1 MKRKENDYLLT
12 NEWKT
17 LKTYEPKFSSVWKI
31 EKTHLAFP
39 LTVHVTMSSSRSP
52 PPPPSPL
59 GATVGAE
66 GQQDKDTR
74 WTTSVDQCTKVPLKT
89 GKYCFQETV
98 TQQIVFSIYIL
109 SEKIEYSI
117 KSMKLPAQES
127 GLLISFICISV
138 NEMNGAVDGRT
149 YCLWH
154 CLTWAIWWSGEED
167 AQTSTVQRL
176 NPWACCQ
183 TLRWF
188 LLVHEDVRACRH
200 FLDDEGIDPMNLPPS
215 SPHLNPTQHLLHM
228 FLYLRVSS
236 LSSAMVQTWEQM
248 IRTPSGIWNM
258 SGLAYTQHM
267 EAI

>member
-98 TQQIVFSIYIL
+98 THQIFFSIYIL

-127 GLLISFICISV
+127 GLLISFICVSV
-138 NEMNGAVDGRT
+138 NEMLYTGIYTACD
-149 YCLWH
+149 
-154 CLTWAIWWSGEED
+154 
-167 AQTSTVQRL
+167 TV
-176 NPWACCQ
+176 
-183 TLRWF
+183 
-188 LLVHEDVRACRH
+188 
-200 FLDDEGIDPMNLPPS
+200 
-215 SPHLNPTQHLLHM
+215 
-228 FLYLRVSS
+228 
-236 LSSAMVQTWEQM
+236 
-248 IRTPSGIWNM
+248 
-258 SGLAYTQHM
+258 
-267 EAI
+267 